1 MGITNQLKE
10 KFQLLVRFIFDE
22 PEGGMIPP
30 NDEEM
35 PDITHFKLPQTKT
48 KIIRDGIKSMD
59 KKINEMEVDIIDI
72 KVLHEDKVLVMYKE
86 G

>member
-1 MGITNQLKE
+1 
-10 KFQLLVRFIFDE
+10 
-22 PEGGMIPP
+22 
-30 NDEEM
+30 
-35 PDITHFKLPQTKT
+35 
-48 KIIRDGIKSMD
+48 MD

>member
-1 MGITNQLKE
+1 M
-10 KFQLLVRFIFDE
+10 
-22 PEGGMIPP
+22 
-30 NDEEM
+30 
-35 PDITHFKLPQTKT
+35 KT